1 MAVKRKITKVP
12 IEPFHLNQ
20 YSPGS
25 LQLPNIENIWGTS
38 GQESWK
44 ASYLI
49 WKNHGYTND
58 GNLIVGYLDLEQK
71 SLKNGKCEISFFE
84 KRVHNG
90 GKENIIEGN
99 LITDASDFYK
109 PLEWK
114 LTSKFIGA
122 NGEVIP
128 SLNFQQKTIVEDN
141 QIIYLNN
148 GKRVITDKKGELFH
162 EFGLIR
168 YLFDPGFA
176 TDKVDSFTFLENGLI
191 IKPGH
196 QISEA
201 SELNQTLGE
210 RNFKCFLQIGYGINP
225 IEYYVDENNLLCA
238 AISCFNAKIYNSNA
252 AEYYNEFISKS
263 FQN

>member
-1 MAVKRKITKVP
+1 MGIKRKTTKVP

-25 LQLPNIENIWGTS
+25 LQLPDVEDIWGTPDK
-38 GQESWK
+38 ESWN

-71 SLKNGKCEISFFE
+71 SIKDGKCELAFYE

-90 GKENIIEGN
+90 GKENIIEGS
-99 LITDASDFYK
+99 LITDATAFYK
-109 PLEWK
+109 PLQWE
-114 LTSKFIGA
+114 LSSKFISA

-128 SLNFQQKTIVEDN
+128 SLNFHQKTTVEDK

-148 GKRVITDKKGELFH
+148 GKEVVADKKNELFH

-168 YLFDPGFA
+168 YFFDPAFA
-176 TDKVDSFTFLENGLI
+176 TDKVGSFTFLENGLI
-191 IKPGH
+191 VKPGH
-196 QISEA
+196 QITEA
-201 SELNQTLGE
+201 TELNQELNE
-210 RNFKCFLQIGYGINP
+210 RNFTCFLQIGYGINP
-225 IEYYVDENNLLCA
+225 IEYYVDENHLLCA
-238 AISCFNAKIYNSNA
+238 AISCFSAKIYNSNA
-252 AEYYNEFISKS
+252 ADYYNDFISKS
-263 FQN
+263 FKN